1 MDAPT
6 SNTWAAYW
14 EEMEDKQRVFRIEA
28 RDYAARV
35 RDALR
40 PAANFTVL
48 DFGCGFG
55 HAARELAPDV
65 ARIVLWDA
73 SSAVR
78 RQARERIAHVT
89 NAELLD
95 VEALD
100 ASALADTFDLILVH
114 SVVQYMSV
122 DEIRSWLNRWRQMLK
137 PGGRLVLSDLIV
149 PGAGGL
155 HELISYLWFALRNG
169 FFWNAFIS
177 GLTETA
183 HYMKARRSRPLTTV
197 TRDVVNG
204 WATGSGL
211 KPEWLDRN
219 LSHRQ
224 TRATVILQRA

>member
-1 MDAPT
+1 MDAQT
-6 SNTWAAYW
+6 GNTWAAYW

-28 RDYAARV
+28 RDYASRV
-35 RDALR
+35 RALLR
-40 PAANFTVL
+40 PAPDFQVL

-65 ARIVLWDA
+65 RRIVLWDA
-73 SSAVR
+73 SSHVR
-78 RQARERIAHVT
+78 RQARDRIAGVT

-95 VEALD
+95 VETLD
-100 ASALADTFDLILVH
+100 ASALADSFDLILVH

-122 DEIRSWLNRWRQMLK
+122 EEIRSWLGRWRQMLK
-137 PGGRLVLSDLIV
+137 PGGRLILSDLIV

-155 HELISYLWFALRNG
+155 HELLSYLWFALRNG

-177 GLTETA
+177 GITEWA

-197 TRDVVNG
+197 TRALVEE
-204 WATGSGL
+204 WAGAAGL
-211 KPEWLDRN
+211 APQWLDRN

-224 TRATVILQRA
+224 TRATVVLKRA